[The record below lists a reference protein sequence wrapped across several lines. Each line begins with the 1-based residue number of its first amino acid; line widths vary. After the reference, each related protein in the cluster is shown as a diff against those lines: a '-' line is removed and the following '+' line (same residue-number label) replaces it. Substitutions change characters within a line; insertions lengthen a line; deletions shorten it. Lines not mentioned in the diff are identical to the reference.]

1 MLSLGLGSDLTHNH
15 SLVPDFFIE
24 EFDPGPVA
32 AYSLRKLSMDFTGS
46 PVRVRRTVDNVES
59 DIGFAPD
66 GSLDVD
72 ALTSFAEHTGGT
84 YTNLQV
90 VTWYDQVGSNNLTQA
105 TTSQQ
110 PRIFGG
116 SGNGETVD
124 TLNGRPCI
132 KFTASSQQH
141 LENSTNYSASPTASS
156 VFFVAQTTQ
165 KSGSGNF
172 ISMINFR
179 NIFRM
184 TLAPSGVTPDN
195 YGKYSISTN
204 NTAGEFV
211 RFLSGQTGDHEQQTC
226 MISWDGSTTDSGTG
240 VDSVELYLNG
250 SSQSQTFS
258 TVGFGAIASGNI
270 LNGHTAGNDGQSG
283 DANWQELLIYTYDK
297 SFDVTAMHENA
308 KAFYLPSD

>member
-1 MLSLGLGSDLTHNH
+1 MLSLGLGSDLVHNH

-46 PVRVRRTVDNVES
+46 PVRVRRTIDNKEE

-72 ALTSFAEHTGGT
+72 ALTSFADNNDGT
-84 YTNLQV
+84 YTNLSV
-90 VTWYDQVGSNNLTQA
+90 VIWYDQVGSNNLTQDA
-105 TTSQQ
+105 KPQQ
-110 PRIFGG
+110 PRIFAG
-116 SGNGETVD
+116 SGLGETVD

-132 KFTASSQQH
+132 KFEASSQEH

-172 ISMINFR
+172 VSMINFR
-179 NIFRM
+179 NLFRM

-195 YGKYSISTN
+195 YSKYSISTN

-211 RFLSGQTGDHEQQTC
+211 RFLNGQTGDHEQQTC

-258 TVGFGAIASGNI
+258 TVGFGTLASGNI
-270 LNGHTAGNDGQSG
+270 LNGHSSGNDGQSG

-297 SFDVTAMHENA
+297 SFDVTAMHQNA

>member
-1 MLSLGLGSDLTHNH
+1 MLSLGLGSDLVHNH

-46 PVRVRRTVDNVES
+46 PIRVRRTVDNVES

-72 ALTSFAEHTGGT
+72 ALASFAAHTGGT
-84 YTNLQV
+84 YTNLRV
-90 VTWYDQVGSNNLTQA
+90 TTWYDQVGSNNLIQA

-110 PRIFGG
+110 PKIFDGA
-116 SGNGETVD
+116 TVSVED
-124 TLNGRPCI
+124 LNGRPCI
-132 KFTASSQQH
+132 KFTASSQEH

-172 ISMINFR
+172 VSMVNFR

-195 YGKYSISTN
+195 YSKYSISTN
-204 NTAGEFV
+204 NTAAEYV
-211 RFLSGQTGDHEQQTC
+211 RFLTGQTGDHVQQTC
-226 MISWDGSTTDSGTG
+226 MVSWDGSSTDSGTG

-258 TVGFGAIASGNI
+258 TNGFGTLASGNI
-270 LNGHTAGNDGQSG
+270 LNGHSGGNDGQSG

-308 KAFYLPSD
+308 KSFYLPSD